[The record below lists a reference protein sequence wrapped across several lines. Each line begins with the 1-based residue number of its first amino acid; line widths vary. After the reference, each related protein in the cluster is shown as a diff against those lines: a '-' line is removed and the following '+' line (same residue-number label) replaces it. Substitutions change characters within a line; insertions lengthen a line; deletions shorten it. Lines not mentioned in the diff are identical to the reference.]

1 MMINDDDDDDG
12 GGDDDDDGGGDGG
25 DDDGDGD
32 DGEMWARC
40 KRRQTQECSSRTSG
54 DSSKGSARIW
64 KGPLLFNDQMMMMMM
79 MMIMVMLMTPQIAG
93 RLSKPTLTPLATLQ
107 WGTIQMIC
115 QKGNQVSSF
124 IFSKLIACSRKW
136 PD

>member
-1 MMINDDDDDDG
+1 MMMMMINDDDDDDG

-25 DDDGDGD
+25 DD

-64 KGPLLFNDQMMMMMM
+64 KGPPPPPF
-79 MMIMVMLMTPQIAG
+79 
-93 RLSKPTLTPLATLQ
+93 
-107 WGTIQMIC
+107 
-115 QKGNQVSSF
+115 
-124 IFSKLIACSRKW
+124 
-136 PD
+136 